1 MGMNSRDLMFRDRIK
16 TLQTAK
22 KEIKMLGVTSMLRI
36 CKVSAYTRCTIAN
49 TERRTR
55 KRP

>member
-36 CKVSAYTRCTIAN
+36 CKVSAYTR
-49 TERRTR
+49 
-55 KRP
+55 